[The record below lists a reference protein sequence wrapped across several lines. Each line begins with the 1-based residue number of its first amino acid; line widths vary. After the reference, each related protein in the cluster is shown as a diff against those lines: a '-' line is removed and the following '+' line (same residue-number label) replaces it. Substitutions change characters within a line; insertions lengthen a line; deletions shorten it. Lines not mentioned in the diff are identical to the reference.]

1 MWAWQAKTG
10 KKMTKT
16 ASLRDLA
23 WFEYVGGTQGVLM
36 RTQGIDGG
44 QRDNWRGMPGTNKR
58 VLRRGF
64 WVLRV
69 LRGNSG

>member
-1 MWAWQAKTG
+1 MWASAWQAKTG

-44 QRDNWRGMPGTNKR
+44 QRTTGGACRARTGEY
-58 VLRRGF
+58 
-64 WVLRV
+64 
-69 LRGNSG
+69 